1 MNHFLLGLLIF
12 FLTYLLNT
20 FYISVLYHR
29 GLAHGAVT
37 LRPRLR
43 KLVIHTGNWVTG
55 MNPKAWC
62 CMHRLHHLHSDTPDD
77 PHSPVHCGVLGVML
91 AQLRSYEKSLRGLI
105 HDQEPYVSL
114 TKDLDFPVHWLNRRR
129 LWFLPYLLHGAI
141 AVGLGSALA
150 SPWVGFCYAFGLM
163 SHPIQGWMVNAL
175 AHKFGYRNFST
186 PDNSKNN
193 TLVAWLVMGEGFQNN
208 HHFNPRSAKF
218 SVDTRE
224 IDLGYGICCLAHKFR
239 FLDIHRPEIRTLE

>member
-1 MNHFLLGLLIF
+1 MSHFTLGLSIF

-37 LRPRLR
+37 LGPRMR
-43 KLVIHTGNWVTG
+43 KFVIHTGNWVTG

-62 CMHRLHHLHSDTPDD
+62 CMHRLHHIHSDTPND
-77 PHSPVHCGVLGVML
+77 PHSPLHHGVLGVML
-91 AQLRSYEKSLRGLI
+91 AQLRSYEDSLRGLI
-105 HDQEPYVSL
+105 NDREPYVSIS
-114 TKDLDFPVHWLNRRR
+114 KDLNFPVHWMNRRR
-129 LWFLPYLLHGAI
+129 LWFLPYLFHGSI
-141 AVGLGSALA
+141 AVILGSALA
-150 SPWVGFCYAFGLM
+150 SRWVGFCYAFGLM

-218 SVDTRE
+218 SVRLRE
-224 IDLGYGICCLAHKFR
+224 IDLGYGICLLAHR
-239 FLDIHRPEIRTLE
+239 LRLLEILQPELGTLK